1 MNTTP
6 SLRTLPVA
14 AVLLAAALAFAPH
27 DARAQFG
34 VAGGA
39 NFDDFGD
46 VKNSNEDNIT
56 ENATGYHVGL
66 TYEFGAGPL
75 LVRPGVFYMDAGS
88 FEFTRSD
95 DVGGAVGE
103 GQEARSTF
111 DLNLVEVPI
120 DLRLSIAPLPLVKP
134 YVTAGPVLRIPTND
148 GSDEFPGSTEDL
160 SLAANV
166 GGGVEAGLPGSQ
178 IRFYPELR
186 YSFGVNDIASDYGF
200 QGEDDS
206 SRLNNFM
213 LRLGISF

>member
-1 MNTTP
+1 MNTP
-6 SLRTLPVA
+6 LSRTLTVA
-14 AVLLAAALAFAPH
+14 TFLLVAFIAAP

-46 VKNSNEDNIT
+46 VEDSNENNIT

-66 TYEFGAGPL
+66 FYEFGAGPL
-75 LVRPGVFYMDAGS
+75 RVRPSVLYMDAGS
-88 FEFTRSD
+88 FDFTTDPDDAADEFQDS
-95 DVGGAVGE
+95 
-103 GQEARSTF
+103 F

-120 DLRLSIAPLPLVKP
+120 DLRLHVAALPLVKP

-148 GSDEFPGSTEDL
+148 GGDDFPGSTEDL
-160 SLAANV
+160 TLAANV
-166 GGGVEAGLPGSQ
+166 GGGVEVGLPGSSL
-178 IRFYPELR
+178 RFYPELR

>member
-1 MNTTP
+1 MKTP
-6 SLRTLPVA
+6 PSFRTFTVA
-14 AVLLAAALAFAPH
+14 AVLLAALLATAPN
-27 DARAQFG
+27 ARAQVG
-34 VAGGA
+34 IAGGA

-46 VKNSNEDNIT
+46 VKNSNENNIA

-66 TYEFGAGPL
+66 FYEFGAGPL
-75 LVRPGVFYMDAGS
+75 RVRPGVFYMDAGS
-88 FEFTRSD
+88 FEFTTEPI
-95 DVGGAVGE
+95 DVVKE
-103 GQEARSTF
+103 GQSSF

-120 DLRLSIAPLPLVKP
+120 DLRLRLLSLPLVKP

-148 GSDEFPGSTEDL
+148 GGDDFPGRTEDL

-166 GGGVEAGLPGSQ
+166 GGGVELGLPGSSL
-178 IRFYPELR
+178 RFYPELR